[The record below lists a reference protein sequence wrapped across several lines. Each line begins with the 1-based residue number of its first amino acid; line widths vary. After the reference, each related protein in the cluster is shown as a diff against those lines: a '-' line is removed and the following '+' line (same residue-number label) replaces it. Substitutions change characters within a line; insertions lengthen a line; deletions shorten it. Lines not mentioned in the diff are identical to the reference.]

1 MTTRLKTISPVSA
14 SVLIS
19 ASGIL
24 AGIFTVKRVIRDEN
38 VLFFG
43 SVGNCGGCHGNRKN
57 AGFVRQNFSAVDT
70 DGIVTVRLYF
80 DYIIGV
86 WTRIGRTLGIGGI
99 GCGQQDGR
107 CLSDSS
113 VVRVSRICSGEAL
126 SEIVTVAPTT
136 GKKPTEE
143 VTQIIRAGITGFFCC
158 STGKLWH
165 KSTLISRICGNNICR
180 R

>member
-1 MTTRLKTISPVSA
+1 M
-14 SVLIS
+14 
-19 ASGIL
+19 
-24 AGIFTVKRVIRDEN
+24 IRDEN

-70 DGIVTVRLYF
+70 DGLVTVRLYF

-99 GCGQQDGR
+99 GRWQQDGR
-107 CLSDSS
+107 CLSGFIGSKSFKNLFRGSTVGDRNSS
-113 VVRVSRICSGEAL
+113 AHNREKTDRRSYADHQG
-126 SEIVTVAPTT
+126 
-136 GKKPTEE
+136 
-143 VTQIIRAGITGFFCC
+143 AGITGFFCC

-165 KSTLISRICGNNICR
+165 KSTSHIQNM
-180 R
+180 